1 MRSKRH
7 AVGALVDPR
16 KNQVLQ
22 FESILES
29 DLLYILLT
37 QKNVADVWEQP
48 TAVEY
53 VDEEGV
59 SRQHTFDFLATIID
73 GQRIAIAV
81 KPEELVE
88 SSGIRKTIDLIEE
101 QSTGEFA
108 DTFCYR
114 TEAHITREA
123 AFNGRVI
130 HRCRR
135 MRDEAKVEAMARFV
149 SGLNGAAMIGQ
160 VALRSRMAG
169 NAFAAIVNLIDD
181 GVLNVFKGRIDHD
194 NFVYPAKLNAA

>member
-7 AVGALVDPR
+7 AIGALVDPR
-16 KNQVLQ
+16 KNQILQ

-29 DLLYILLT
+29 DLLYILLA

-48 TAVEY
+48 TSVAY
-53 VDEEGV
+53 VDDDGV
-59 SRQHTFDFLATIID
+59 SRQHTFDFLVTTTD

-88 SSGIRKTIDLIEE
+88 SSGIQKTIELIEQ

-114 TEAHITREA
+114 TEAHITCEA

-135 MRDEAKVEAMARFV
+135 MRDEAKVAAMARFV
-149 SGLNGAAMIGQ
+149 ADLNGAAMIGQ
-160 VALRSRMAG
+160 ISWKSRMAG
-169 NAFAAIVNLIDD
+169 DAFPAIVNLIDD
-181 GVLNVFKGRIDHD
+181 GVLELFEGRIDHD
-194 NFVYPAKLNAA
+194 NFVYPAKLKAA